1 MVASRYESYVQLPR
15 EHKIHI
21 FELTCNVFYYIIT
34 IMQVYIV
41 QLSIFFVLTFSFSSE
56 KDFTSYSENFTIY
69 CSPFLTVSTNR
80 EKAGNDVIDIF
91 TSENME
97 NTLLRF
103 RPCSFLCI
111 LRVVYFPVKQPCLYN
126 KTVEFGRRRN
136 GRDESKKIGFN
147 RYSLS

>member
-1 MVASRYESYVQLPR
+1 
-15 EHKIHI
+15 
-21 FELTCNVFYYIIT
+21 
-34 IMQVYIV
+34 MQVYIV
-41 QLSIFFVLTFSFSSE
+41 QPSIFFVLTFSFSSE
-56 KDFTSYSENFTIY
+56 KDFKSYSENFTIY
-69 CSPFLTVSTNR
+69 CSPFLTFCTNNR
-80 EKAGNDVIDIF
+80 EKAGNDVIDTF

-97 NTLLRF
+97 NTLLRS

-126 KTVEFGRRRN
+126 KTVEFRRRRN